1 MKTWW
6 RPTRFSQGSP
16 CDEGSLTW
24 WWFWTRFWA
33 SHWQDWRGCQVSC
46 ADLPIFTG
54 TPSCHLHQFP
64 VHCSWTL
71 CIVQGSACALCRAAH
86 CGARCKVFIR
96 SPKQERSQPTVAALK
111 WGGLRSPVTW
121 STWCWRRFL
130 KIIMSDLII
139 KMAML
144 LIKCWQS
151 SASRG
156 AEQPLLVVENML
168 MRIVMMVMIRE
179 RVAKIRGAGSVNHS
193 V

>member
-1 MKTWW
+1 MILNTFLGFSLARLKRVSSKLC
-6 RPTRFSQGSP
+6 RPANFHRHTQLPFTPIP
-16 CDEGSLTW
+16 CALLLGPLS
-24 WWFWTRFWA
+24 
-33 SHWQDWRGCQVSC
+33 
-46 ADLPIFTG
+46 
-54 TPSCHLHQFP
+54 
-64 VHCSWTL
+64 TL

-168 MRIVMMVMIRE
+168 MRIVMMVMMMIRE

>member
-1 MKTWW
+1 
-6 RPTRFSQGSP
+6 
-16 CDEGSLTW
+16 
-24 WWFWTRFWA
+24 
-33 SHWQDWRGCQVSC
+33 
-46 ADLPIFTG
+46 
-54 TPSCHLHQFP
+54 
-64 VHCSWTL
+64 
-71 CIVQGSACALCRAAH
+71 
-86 CGARCKVFIR
+86 
-96 SPKQERSQPTVAALK
+96 
-111 WGGLRSPVTW
+111 
-121 STWCWRRFL
+121 
-130 KIIMSDLII
+130 MSDLII